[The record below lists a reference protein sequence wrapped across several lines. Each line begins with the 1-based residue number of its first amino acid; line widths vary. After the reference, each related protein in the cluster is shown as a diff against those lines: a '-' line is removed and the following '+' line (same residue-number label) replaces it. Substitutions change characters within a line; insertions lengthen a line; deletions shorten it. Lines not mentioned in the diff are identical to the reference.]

1 MIEVYDVMVTVNLPN
16 HMEVAFQDKNVTMGE
31 VTEKADALYPA
42 WTSLVVTV
50 LRAGALVGEP
60 A

>member
-16 HMEVAFQDKNVTMGE
+16 HMEVAFQDKYVTMGE
-31 VTEKADALYPA
+31 VMEKVNVLYPA

-50 LRAGALVGEP
+50 LHAGALVGEP